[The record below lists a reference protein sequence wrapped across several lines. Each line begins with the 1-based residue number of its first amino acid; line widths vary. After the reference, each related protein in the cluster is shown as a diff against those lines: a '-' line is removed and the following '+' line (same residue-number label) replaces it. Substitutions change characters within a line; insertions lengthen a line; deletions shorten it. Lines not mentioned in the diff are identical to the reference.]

1 MSGDLDF
8 LLQHGMS
15 LDEIHRLMDH
25 DDFTL
30 EQITESAK
38 RIVERG
44 DSLTPDTQ
52 EWEPPI
58 PFDTIQTP
66 DFPVDSLPAPV
77 AAFVEALAE
86 STQTPPEM
94 AGILALGVLST
105 AFQSRYV
112 VQVTPDWKEPLC
124 LYTVA
129 VAPPADRKS
138 AVISA
143 LTGPLH
149 EWEAEQRE
157 LEAEEIAR
165 NEAERDLLEKSLQAA
180 KTRAANGKG
189 DFDTK
194 KQEVLELS
202 SQLARFKDLH
212 PYRLLMDDAT
222 TEKLIDVMDQQ
233 GGAITVC
240 SSEGGIFD
248 IINGR
253 YDRTANLDVYLKGHS
268 GDTLTVD
275 RIGRKANRI
284 PNPRLSMILT
294 VQPSVLSGLM
304 DNATLKGRGLCARF
318 LYAMCKSKVGHR
330 NITPAPVPE
339 KVRQDYRDFVR
350 QILSNQGSGTVHLDQ
365 YADEIRIDYQRYV
378 EKKLGSEWEYLRDW
392 GGKATGAMVRI
403 AALLHLASFPA
414 TEPISP
420 ETMAGATSIAEFLGA
435 HAMAAYRLIGA
446 DESQENAKY
455 LLRRIETAGQDT
467 ITQRDLFDLCKGKF
481 KKVENMTPALQ
492 TLTDMGYVRIEDQ
505 STGGRPSKK
514 IVLNPLRRRS
524 RRSKRAS

>member
-30 EQITESAK
+30 EQIAESAK

-112 VQVTPDWKEPLC
+112 VQVTPDWREPLC

-129 VAPPADRKS
+129 VAPPAERKS

-143 LTGPLH
+143 LTSPLC
-149 EWEAEQRE
+149 EWETEQRDIEADE
-157 LEAEEIAR
+157 LAQ
-165 NEAERDLLEKSLQAA
+165 NQAERDLLEKSLQAA

-202 SQLARFKDLH
+202 SRLARFKDLH
-212 PYRLLMDDAT
+212 EYRLLADDCT
-222 TEKLIDVMDQQ
+222 TEKLADLMAQQ
-233 GGAITVC
+233 NGSITVC

-248 IINGR
+248 ILNGR
-253 YDRTANLDVYLKGHS
+253 YDRSANLDLYLKAHS

-275 RIGRKANRI
+275 RIGRKGNRI
-284 PNPRLSMILT
+284 LNPRLSMILT
-294 VQPSVLSGLM
+294 IQPSVLYGLM
-304 DNATLKGRGLCARF
+304 DNATFKGRGLCARF
-318 LYAMCKSKVGHR
+318 LYSVCRSKVGHR
-330 NITPAPVPE
+330 NVTPAPIPE
-339 KVRQDYRDFVR
+339 KVRQDYRNFVR
-350 QILSNQGSGTVHLDQ
+350 HILSDHGSGTVHLDQ

-378 EKKLGSEWEYLRDW
+378 EGKLGGEWEHLRDW

-403 AALLHLASFPA
+403 AALLHLASFQA

-446 DESQENAKY
+446 DEPQEDAKY
-455 LLRRIETAGQDT
+455 LLRRIEATGQDA
-467 ITQRDLFDLCKGKF
+467 ITRRDLFDLCKGKF

-514 IVLNPLRRRS
+514 IVLNPLRKRSKSS
-524 RRSKRAS
+524 RRAS